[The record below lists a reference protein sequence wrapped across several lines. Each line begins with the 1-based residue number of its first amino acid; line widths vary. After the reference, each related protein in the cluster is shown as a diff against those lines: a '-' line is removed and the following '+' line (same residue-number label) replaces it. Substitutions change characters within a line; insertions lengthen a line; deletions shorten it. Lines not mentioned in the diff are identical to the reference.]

1 MVHNRR
7 DHGCDENQFG
17 NFGNL
22 LEDWLLFLNA
32 ALVNKAAL
40 HQQHNVDGAAV
51 KSNLSHFAFSG
62 ISEAFF
68 RTIFFTLDGRP
79 PPALLWEPLGLCTGR
94 IDGCDAAGANIRCRH
109 MCMTI

>member
-1 MVHNRR
+1 MHSVPIHERYS
-7 DHGCDENQFG
+7 
-17 NFGNL
+17 
-22 LEDWLLFLNA
+22 LNA

-40 HQQHNVDGAAV
+40 RQQHNVDGAAV

-79 PPALLWEPLGLCTGR
+79 PTALFWEPLGLCTGR
-94 IDGCDAAGANIRCRH
+94 IDGFDAAGANIRCRH
-109 MCMTI
+109 MCLTI